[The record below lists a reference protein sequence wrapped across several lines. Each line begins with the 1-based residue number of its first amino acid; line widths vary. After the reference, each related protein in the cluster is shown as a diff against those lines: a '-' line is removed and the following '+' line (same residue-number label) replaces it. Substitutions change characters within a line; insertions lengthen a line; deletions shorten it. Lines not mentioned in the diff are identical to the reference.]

1 MSATFSLPTTSGN
14 AIILGLTYGNLNPTI
29 TATDSQ
35 GNTYVQAINTY
46 DSGHRQGSA
55 ILYALNIAGG
65 ANNVVTV
72 KFSSAVAYLAVG
84 IHEYSGIIAA
94 SGLDAT
100 AGKMG
105 IGNAPSSGSATTTA
119 SGDLIFGCG
128 VEDGT
133 GQGDTFTAGTGFAKR
148 VDLGNAAAYA
158 DEDGV
163 QALAGPFAA
172 TWTLS
177 PGSSW
182 IATLAA
188 FKTSTSADSQVSTAP
203 IITSLS
209 PTSGPVGT
217 AVTIAGINFGQ
228 TQGTS
233 IVSFNGL
240 SATATTWSA
249 TAVVATV
256 PSGATTGN
264 VGITVNGVKSNSLQ
278 FSVTQISVSVSPASS
293 TLQVGQSQ
301 LFTAG
306 VQNDAQNKGVSWSI
320 VGSGCSASSCGTL
333 TNLSATSATY
343 TAPASVPSPAT
354 VTIRATSVS
363 DTTKSNVASVTI
375 TSAPLAISVS
385 VSPASTSVQV
395 STSANFTASV
405 QNDSQNRGVTWSL
418 SGAGCFGARCGS
430 LTNITT
436 TSATYTAP
444 ARVPSPPTVTIKAT
458 SVSDTTKSNAASVTI
473 ISAPLPITVSVSPA
487 STSLQVSAAAIFT
500 ASVQNDS
507 LNTGVTW
514 SLSGAGCSG
523 TTCGTL
529 TNATATS
536 VTYAAPAT
544 VPSPAT
550 ISLLAT
556 SVSDIT
562 KSAASIITIVGVPSI
577 SVSVAPTSASVQVSS
592 AATFTA
598 SVVNDSQNLGVN
610 WSLSGASC
618 SGTSCGALTN
628 QTQTSVTYTAPATA
642 PGTPTVTLTATSIA
656 DNSKSASA
664 SISITQPT
672 QTNGVPTFAENHV
685 SGSSTQGNE
694 VSSYILRLPNPSL
707 AGNCIVV
714 GFQYSDTSG
723 VIPSVKDD
731 QGNTYS
737 TPVQS
742 SDGNQVVNL
751 SYALNVAPGA
761 QKITITFSGTSP
773 AYVSA
778 VASEFYNVAPSSA
791 LDGQTGG
798 SGSGSTVSA
807 GSFTPATSG
816 DLIYQ
821 YAIQDSTSA
830 SPMGSWTQGPN
841 PWLLLSADL
850 LDGSAAQ
857 YQVQASAAA
866 ITPTLTMAPSQG
878 FTSVAIALRPAS
890 AGTPP
895 PPGIRVIRVQHNS
908 IQPYASSPV
917 RLQFPSTGNLLVL
930 SWIGVPGH
938 TLSGVTDGNNNAYVS
953 TGPSFG
959 YGLSGE
965 NQIYYAASALTST
978 TLTGPN
984 LSTAGTDI
992 SGSTAVLFD
1001 VRGAAT
1007 APYDK
1012 TAGRATAS
1020 GTISTTGSVTAA
1032 NLSPSTANGLVI
1044 TSIGIDSNT
1053 IVGVSPGNLLS
1064 TVPAPVSSPNPVD
1077 QNNGWALFYNTNA
1090 GPISFVW
1097 TPQGGPMEDWASIA
1111 VAFMAAPN

>member
-1 MSATFSLPTTSGN
+1 MLGRYVYFINTLINYSIYNTTISSSLYKGIRRRALTLLAFQFLVTGATLGATHIQQASNSNVGGASFTSMSASFSLPTTSGN
-14 AIILGLTYGNLNPTI
+14 AIILGVTYGNLNPTI

-55 ILYALNIAGG
+55 ILYALNITGG

-84 IHEYSGIIAA
+84 IHEYSGIVAT

-119 SGDLIFGCG
+119 SGDLIFGCV

-133 GQGDTFTAGTGFAKR
+133 GQGDTFTAGTGLAKR

-177 PGSSW
+177 PASSW

-209 PTSGPVGT
+209 PTSGPAGT
-217 AVTIAGINFGQ
+217 AVTITGTNFGQ

-256 PSGATTGN
+256 PTGATTGSVN
-264 VGITVNGVKSNSLQ
+264 ITVNGVKSNSLQ

-301 LFTAG
+301 LFTAS
-306 VQNDAQNKGVSWSI
+306 VQNDAQNRGVSWSI

-333 TNLSATSATY
+333 TNVSATSATY

-354 VTIRATSVS
+354 VTIKATSVS
-363 DTTKSNVASVTI
+363 DATKSNVASVTI

-395 STSANFTASV
+395 SMSANFTASV
-405 QNDSQNRGVTWSL
+405 QNDSL
-418 SGAGCFGARCGS
+418 S
-430 LTNITT
+430 
-436 TSATYTAP
+436 
-444 ARVPSPPTVTIKAT
+444 K
-458 SVSDTTKSNAASVTI
+458 
-473 ISAPLPITVSVSPA
+473 
-487 STSLQVSAAAIFT
+487 
-500 ASVQNDS
+500 
-507 LNTGVTW
+507 GVTW

-523 TTCGTL
+523 TTCGIL

-550 ISLLAT
+550 ISLFAT
-556 SVSDIT
+556 SVADTT
-562 KSAASIITIVGVPSI
+562 KSAASAITIVGVPSI

-592 AATFTA
+592 AATFAA
-598 SVVNDSQNLGVN
+598 SVVNDSQNLGVS

-642 PGTPTVTLTATSIA
+642 PSTPTVTLTATSIA

-685 SGSSTQGNE
+685 SGSNTQGNE

-707 AGNCIVV
+707 AGNCIIV
-714 GFQYSDTSG
+714 GFQYADTSG
-723 VIPSVKDD
+723 VTPSVKDD

-742 SDGNQVVNL
+742 SDGRQVVNL

-830 SPMGSWTQGPN
+830 TPMGSWTQGPN

-857 YQVQASAAA
+857 YQVQASAAS
-866 ITPTLTMAPSQG
+866 ITPTLTMAPAQG

-917 RLQFPSTGNLLVL
+917 RLQFPSTGNLLVV

-953 TGPSFG
+953 TGPAFG

-965 NQIYYAASALTST
+965 NQIYYAAGALTRT

-992 SGSTAVLFD
+992 SGSTAELFD
-1001 VRGAAT
+1001 VRGAAS

-1020 GTISTTGSVTAA
+1020 GSISTTGSVTAA
-1032 NLSPSTANGLVI
+1032 SLSPSTANGLVI

-1077 QNNGWALFYNTNA
+1077 QNNGWALFYNASA
-1090 GPISFVW
+1090 GPCTFVW
-1097 TPQGGPMEDWASIA
+1097 IPQGGPVDDWASIA